1 MCLGIVFGLKR
12 PSFGC
17 IFSSKSMYMTSKMR
31 DETCH
36 NTLYSFLPIVTLSFG
51 VPRMP
56 YHKKNPKDFDC
67 DGGRAAGRTNGFA
80 FLKM

>member
-1 MCLGIVFGLKR
+1 MGIVKANFWGFFKLQR
-12 PSFGC
+12 YVFDLE
-17 IFSSKSMYMTSKMR
+17 MR
-31 DETCH
+31 EETCP
-36 NTLYSFLPIVTLSFG
+36 NTLYSFQPIVALSFG